1 MQPGLFRLINLLVRR
16 PLPPGKLPLP
26 SFPSR
31 PLRPL
36 HQFPT
41 GERRRLAS
49 SASFQLFHFGLQ
61 TFHLFLQ
68 SLVDR
73 MLPRQF
79 SFQLR
84 NTLVFR
90 TGLGRLVPSVAHPDK
105 STTFIVL
112 PTRVFQLNYSCLLT
126 LFTIRLVYA
135 KQVH

>member
-1 MQPGLFRLINLLVRR
+1 
-16 PLPPGKLPLP
+16 
-26 SFPSR
+26 
-31 PLRPL
+31 
-36 HQFPT
+36 
-41 GERRRLAS
+41 
-49 SASFQLFHFGLQ
+49 
-61 TFHLFLQ
+61 
-68 SLVDR
+68 

-135 KQVH
+135 KQVPSNFALMQPTF